1 MAEGGGSGILR
12 QEAMQRAGQGS
23 PISRRILTPAPRNFL
38 RRVAKGQLG
47 RVLHA
52 FTPRY
57 DDEVALRFNE
67 QVVVLDARDLRDE
80 GGTAS
85 GELPPGWLEVQVQR
99 SRAQGRVPAAY
110 VEFTPPVHGAQATA
124 LFDVE
129 AQEESGQFLS
139 LSKGEEFVVTAW
151 NADGWHSAFHP
162 KSFQYGVVPHGYFQL
177 ANPASYQEL
186 EDVLMEFDGVE
197 LPLVNYLGEAVDVS
211 STDALCKDLLMLF
224 NTKELAVDLLR
235 GSIESEVK
243 TTTSEGTL
251 FRKNSISTHLMSMYA
266 RLLGKRYLKDTLRP
280 LIVHVLSCQ
289 GSFEIDPHR
298 IAEDEDINA
307 NVQTLK
313 LSAQKFLHQVM
324 ESVNSVPLCLRLIC
338 QALQQTVKK
347 RFPSAARKAVGGFYF
362 LRFICPA
369 IVSPEGFGVID
380 KLEPR
385 GRRALILMS
394 KIVQTLSN
402 GVMFGAKEA
411 FMTPMNDFIKENL
424 ENVHFVLD
432 KLATVPPNYDPAAVD
447 RLPCLPEGELEGM
460 RKRLHV
466 AVALVSAKMAK
477 AMRTEGNEKL
487 ACRVEELCARLG
499 PLPDR
504 AKLTRMQLIN
514 ASDKRVSTKLVL
526 SDFVKEGAGP
536 GLQGMAGQGPKARKG
551 GPVPR
556 RPPKRVAKAADG
568 DVTAAAK
575 GKKFKP
581 KALEENPLPMCMS
594 FLFKK
599 RPGKKLWNK
608 RFFVCYMRGD
618 AIHYYQ
624 GPEDMPHKIQGS
636 IDLATEGTEAFI
648 LGDRSR
654 KGNPSGWEFYIKGPT
669 CGIIHFVASD
679 EDTMRQWISCIDR
692 RTRELRQP
700 TGATHPLRALL
711 SSLEAK
717 QAGFEQQLQ
726 EHKNALVASS
736 DGAERAMHV
745 QKIEELTLNISEVKR
760 SIAIAKAT

>member
-1 MAEGGGSGILR
+1 MEAGAAGIGSILR
-12 QEAMQRAGQGS
+12 QEAQNRSQGS
-23 PISRRILTPAPRNFL
+23 PISRRILTPAPKNFL
-38 RRVAKGQLG
+38 KRVPKGQLG

-52 FTPRY
+52 FSPRH
-57 DDEVALRFNE
+57 DDEVELKFNE
-67 QVVVLDARDLRDE
+67 QVLVLDARELGDE
-80 GGTAS
+80 GPTAT
-85 GELPPGWLEVQVQR
+85 GDLPPGWLEVQLQAR
-99 SRAQGRVPAAY
+99 KGSGWVPAAY
-110 VEFTPPVHGAQATA
+110 VEFTAPAYGAEAEV
-124 LFDVE
+124 LFDLP
-129 AQEESGQFLS
+129 AQEQTGQYLE
-139 LSKGEEFVVTAW
+139 LVKGERLTVTSW
-151 NADGWHSAFHP
+151 NADGWHCAYNSRT
-162 KSFQYGVVPHGYFQL
+162 FQYGVVPEGYVAL
-177 ANPASYQEL
+177 ANPADYSEL
-186 EDVLMEFDGVE
+186 EELLLEMDGKEYPYVG
-197 LPLVNYLGEAVDVS
+197 YLGDAVDVS

-224 NTKELAVDLLR
+224 NTKDLVIDLLR
-235 GSIESEVK
+235 GSIEAEVK
-243 TTTSEGTL
+243 NTLSEGTL
-251 FRKNSISTHLMSMYA
+251 FRKNSLSTHLMSLYA

-298 IAEDEDINA
+298 ISDDEDINA
-307 NVQTLK
+307 NVQTLR

-324 ESVNSVPLCLRLIC
+324 ESVNAVPLCLRLVC
-338 QALQQTVKK
+338 QALQQTVKP

-385 GRRALILMS
+385 GRRALIMMS

-432 KLATVPPNYDPAAVD
+432 KLATVPPNYDPATLD
-447 RLPCLPEGELEGM
+447 RLPEQPEAELSAM
-460 RKRLHV
+460 RERLHV
-466 AVALVSAKMAK
+466 ALAGVVRKMAR
-477 AMRTEGNEKL
+477 AMRGDGEEVMART
-487 ACRVEELCARLG
+487 VEELCARLG
-499 PLPDR
+499 PPPTKIASSSSALTNSPADR
-504 AKLTRMQLIN
+504 
-514 ASDKRVSTKLVL
+514 RVSTKLVL
-526 SDFVKEGAGP
+526 SDFVKESGGAAGP
-536 GLQGMAGQGPKARKG
+536 AGG
-551 GPVPR
+551 GPRGKKGAAAPR
-556 RPPKRVAKAADG
+556 RPPKKMAKSTDAD
-568 DVTAAAK
+568 AAAASK

-581 KALEENPLPMCMS
+581 KPLEENPLPMCMS

-624 GPEDMPHKIQGS
+624 GPEDMPQKIQGS
-636 IDLATEGTEAFI
+636 IDLATEGTAAFI

-669 CGIIHFVASD
+669 CGVIHLVASE

-726 EHKNALVASS
+726 GHQNGLKSS
-736 DGAERAMHV
+736 DGAERAMHT
-745 QKIEELTLNISEVKR
+745 QKIEELTLNIAEVKR